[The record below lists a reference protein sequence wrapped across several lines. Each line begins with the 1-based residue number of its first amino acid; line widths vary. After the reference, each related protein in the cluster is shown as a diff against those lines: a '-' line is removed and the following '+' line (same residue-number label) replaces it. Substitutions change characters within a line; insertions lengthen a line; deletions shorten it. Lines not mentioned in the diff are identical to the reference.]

1 MSGQMIQA
9 TEMKDKARKNKVT
22 TKSIVEIA
30 VFTAVLAVLSQISI
44 PLPSGV
50 PVTMQT
56 FAVALC
62 GVVLGWRLAVAS
74 TAVYILLG
82 AVGVPVFAGFS
93 GGAQVLVS
101 YTGGFIFGFLFMALL
116 CGIGSMVKNKV
127 LGVAAG
133 MAGLVVCHI
142 FGVLQFMFVMRM
154 GFVESFLLA
163 SAPYL
168 IKDVVSVILAYA
180 VGWNIRKR
188 LLKAGLLQ
196 R

>member
-1 MSGQMIQA
+1 MSGQMIQT
-9 TEMKDKARKNKVT
+9 TEMKEKAKKNKVT
-22 TKSIVEIA
+22 TKSIVETA
-30 VFTAVLAVLSQISI
+30 MFTAALAVLSQISI

-56 FAVALC
+56 FAVAFC
-62 GVVLGWRLAVAS
+62 GVVLGWRLAAAS

-82 AVGVPVFAGFS
+82 AAGVPVFAGFS

-116 CGIGSMVKNKV
+116 CGIGSMAKNKV

-133 MAGLVVCHI
+133 MAGLAVCHI

-154 GFVESFLLA
+154 GFVESFMLA

>member
-1 MSGQMIQA
+1 MSEQMIKA
-9 TEMKDKARKNKVT
+9 TEMKEKAKKNGMA
-22 TKSIVEIA
+22 TKSIVEVA

-56 FAVALC
+56 FAVAFC
-62 GVVLGWRLAVAS
+62 GVVLGWKLAVAS

-82 AVGVPVFAGFS
+82 VVGVPVFAGFS

-101 YTGGFIFGFLFMALL
+101 YTGGFLFGFLFMALL
-116 CGIGSMVKNKV
+116 CGAGSMLKNKV

-133 MAGLVVCHI
+133 MAGLVVCHL

-154 GFVESFLLA
+154 GFAESFMLA

-168 IKDVVSVILAYA
+168 IKDVVSVILAYT

-188 LLKAGLLQ
+188 LLKAGLLY